1 MFYTIY
7 VLADTGQN
15 QTVQLKY
22 ELGDTLEKVIVMI
35 VIIIAMDKVSGASII
50 TIIKVNLHQSN
61 LVREQLLQVGCLL

>member
-1 MFYTIY
+1 MSL
-7 VLADTGQN
+7 V
-15 QTVQLKY
+15 
-22 ELGDTLEKVIVMI
+22 DTLEKVVVMI